1 MRQAEKGD
9 EMNSEIK
16 SKIVSYFET
25 EETVDALTLVVLC
38 IQLVGKITKDEYIKI
53 RDRVKD
59 VAKKDD
65 YGFDVIT
72 KDQLISILE
81 GFE

>member
-16 SKIVSYFET
+16 AKIVSYFET

-53 RDRVKD
+53 FDRVLD
-59 VAKKDD
+59 VAKNDD
-65 YGFDVIT
+65 DGDPVIT
-72 KDQLISILE
+72 KAQLVSILE
-81 GFE
+81 GIE